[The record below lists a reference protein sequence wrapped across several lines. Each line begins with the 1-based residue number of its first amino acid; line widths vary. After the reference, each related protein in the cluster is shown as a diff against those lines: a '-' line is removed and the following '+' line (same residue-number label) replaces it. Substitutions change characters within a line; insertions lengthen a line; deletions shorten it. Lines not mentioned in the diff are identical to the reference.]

1 MLTRFWP
8 QFLKMHNIC
17 KIKRYMSR
25 YKAILFDLDGTLRAN
40 LPEGFQVFIE
50 YASRVGIALDQS
62 HIEICERAVHQYW
75 ADGAQV
81 VDHLSRYDER
91 GFWVNY
97 NHLLLDAMAIPHTED
112 IAEKIQDQFK
122 HYDPQNVVFADVP
135 YVLESLRQTGHV
147 VGLVSNREGE
157 VDTEVT
163 RYGFRHLLDF
173 TLTGGQ
179 AHSWKPDAGIFRRA
193 LQLAGDVPAD
203 SACYVGDNY
212 YADIVGAR
220 NVGMDAILID
230 PRDVFHGYYDKRVK
244 TLLEV
249 LSMIVSAH

>member
-1 MLTRFWP
+1 
-8 QFLKMHNIC
+8 
-17 KIKRYMSR
+17 MSK

-40 LPEGFQVFIE
+40 QPEGFQVFIE
-50 YASRVGIALDQS
+50 YAARVGIALS
-62 HIEICERAVHQYW
+62 EHHIETCERAVHQYW

-81 VDHLSRYDER
+81 FDHLSRYDER

-97 NHLLLDAMAIPHTED
+97 NQVLLDAMEVPHTATD
-112 IAEKIQDQFK
+112 AEKIQDQFK
-122 HYDPQNVVFADVP
+122 HYEPQNVVFADVP
-135 YVLESLRQTGHV
+135 YVLETLRKSGYI
-147 VGLVSNREGE
+147 VGLVSNRDGE

-179 AHSWKPDAGIFRRA
+179 ARSWKPAPGIFRQA
-193 LQLAGDVPAD
+193 LEIAGNVPAEQ
-203 SACYVGDNY
+203 ALYVGDNY

-244 TLLEV
+244 TLRDV
-249 LSMIVSAH
+249 LPLIESAY